1 MKKLPFYEVKAIRRA
16 ENDGNMVIV
25 QTDGRLMLFEFVSR
39 DDFQRIRRAG
49 DYTVVGYLTR
59 GNDAER
65 VYTIVEILLE
75 PGMHITPGFYPP
87 KDDN

>member
-1 MKKLPFYEVKAIRRA
+1 MKKLPFYDVKAIRRA

-25 QTDGRLMLFEFVSR
+25 QIDSSLMLFEFVSR
-39 DDFQRIRRAG
+39 DAFQGIRRAG

-59 GNDAER
+59 GDDAER

-75 PGMHITPGFYPP
+75 PGLHITPGFYTP
-87 KDDN
+87 

>member
-1 MKKLPFYEVKAIRRA
+1 MKKLPFYEVKTIQHP
-16 ENDGNMVIV
+16 ENDENKVLI

-39 DDFQRIRRAG
+39 GDFQRIRRAG

-59 GNDAER
+59 GDDAER

-75 PGMHITPGFYPP
+75 PGLHITPGFYTP
-87 KDDN
+87 